1 MDALR
6 LPRALCRAADRPQ
19 RIRRSRPGRRRLL
32 VDAVPLH
39 RALLLATAL
48 SVDPVLPYGGRPP
61 RFRPRV
67 HPHRRRP
74 GNRDPIAEPLHPPDR
89 VPVFRWR
96 ASGGARGPG
105 VGRDQHPLFPRHP
118 SPSPGASVMRG
129 RRAAIGVRLI
139 LIIAGLGVAAFLYAF
154 PLYWLGATSLRSK
167 AELYQS
173 ITLVPRHPTLQP
185 YVSVLFDRGFWVLLK
200 NSVIVCAATVVMTLA
215 VGLVITYQNTRLT
228 VPPQLRVGVL
238 NWALSLRFLPP
249 IAVVIP
255 YFAIVRTL
263 QLYDQPIALIGIYS
277 LFNLPFAIWMLKG
290 FLAEIPLELEEAALV
305 DGANRWTS
313 FRRVLLPLA
322 FPGLM
327 AAATI
332 VFTFAWSEF
341 LFALILTATPNAQT
355 FPVGVQR
362 LVTQFEIIWTDMAAA
377 AVNAKA
383 IPLVLMVVARKY
395 LVAGLTFGV
404 IREK

>member
-1 MDALR
+1 M
-6 LPRALCRAADRPQ
+6 
-19 RIRRSRPGRRRLL
+19 RS
-32 VDAVPLH
+32 
-39 RALLLATAL
+39 
-48 SVDPVLPYGGRPP
+48 
-61 RFRPRV
+61 
-67 HPHRRRP
+67 
-74 GNRDPIAEPLHPPDR
+74 
-89 VPVFRWR
+89 
-96 ASGGARGPG
+96 
-105 VGRDQHPLFPRHP
+105 
-118 SPSPGASVMRG
+118 
-129 RRAAIGVRLI
+129 RRAAIWLRLT
-139 LIIAGLGVAAFLYAF
+139 LIVTGLGVAAFIYAF
-154 PLYWLGATSLRSK
+154 PLYWLVATSLKGK

-173 ITLVPRHPTLQP
+173 ITLIPQHPTLAS
-185 YVSVLFDRGFWVLLK
+185 YGSVLFERGFWVLLK
-200 NSVIVCAATVVMTLA
+200 NSVIVCAATVVVTLA
-215 VGLVITYQNTRLT
+215 VGLLITYPITRLP

-277 LFNLPFAIWMLKG
+277 LFNLPFSIWMLKG

-322 FPGLM
+322 TPGLM

-355 FPVGVQR
+355 FPVGVQG
-362 LVTQFEIIWTDMAAA
+362 LVTQFEIIWNDMAAA
-377 AVNAKA
+377 GVIAMSV
-383 IPLVLMVVARKY
+383 PLVLMVVARKY

>member
-1 MDALR
+1 M
-6 LPRALCRAADRPQ
+6 
-19 RIRRSRPGRRRLL
+19 RS
-32 VDAVPLH
+32 
-39 RALLLATAL
+39 
-48 SVDPVLPYGGRPP
+48 
-61 RFRPRV
+61 
-67 HPHRRRP
+67 
-74 GNRDPIAEPLHPPDR
+74 
-89 VPVFRWR
+89 
-96 ASGGARGPG
+96 
-105 VGRDQHPLFPRHP
+105 
-118 SPSPGASVMRG
+118 
-129 RRAAIGVRLI
+129 RRAAIWLRLI
-139 LIIAGLGVAAFLYAF
+139 LIVAGLGVAAFLYAF
-154 PLYWLGATSLRSK
+154 PLYWLIATSLKGK

-173 ITLVPRHPTLQP
+173 ITLIPQHPTLAS
-185 YVSVLFDRGFWVLLK
+185 YGSVLFERGFWVLLK
-200 NSVIVCAATVVMTLA
+200 NSVIVCAATVVVTLA
-215 VGLVITYQNTRLT
+215 IGLLITYPITRLT

-263 QLYDQPIALIGIYS
+263 QIYDQPIALIGIYS

-322 FPGLM
+322 TPGLM

-355 FPVGVQR
+355 FPVGVQG
-362 LVTQFEIIWTDMAAA
+362 LVTQFEIIWNDMAASGVIA
-377 AVNAKA
+377 MA
-383 IPLVLMVVARKY
+383 IPLALMVIARKY
-395 LVAGLTFGV
+395 MVAGLTFGV

>member
-1 MDALR
+1 M
-6 LPRALCRAADRPQ
+6 
-19 RIRRSRPGRRRLL
+19 RSR
-32 VDAVPLH
+32 
-39 RALLLATAL
+39 
-48 SVDPVLPYGGRPP
+48 S
-61 RFRPRV
+61 
-67 HPHRRRP
+67 
-74 GNRDPIAEPLHPPDR
+74 
-89 VPVFRWR
+89 
-96 ASGGARGPG
+96 
-105 VGRDQHPLFPRHP
+105 
-118 SPSPGASVMRG
+118 
-129 RRAAIGVRLI
+129 AAIWLRLI
-139 LIIAGLGVAAFLYAF
+139 LIIAGLGVAAFIYAF
-154 PLYWLGATSLRSK
+154 PIYWLVATSLKGK

-173 ITLVPRHPTLQP
+173 ITLIPQHPTLAS
-185 YVSVLFDRGFWVLLK
+185 YGSVLFERGFWVLLK
-200 NSVIVCAATVVMTLA
+200 NSVIVCAATVVVTLA
-215 VGLVITYQNTRLT
+215 VGLLITYPITRLP

-277 LFNLPFAIWMLKG
+277 LFNLPFSIWMLKG

-322 FPGLM
+322 TPGLM

-355 FPVGVQR
+355 FPVGVQG
-362 LVTQFEIIWTDMAAA
+362 LVTQFEIIWNDMAAA
-377 AVNAKA
+377 GVIAMSV
-383 IPLVLMVVARKY
+383 PLVLMVVARKY

>member
-1 MDALR
+1 M
-6 LPRALCRAADRPQ
+6 
-19 RIRRSRPGRRRLL
+19 RSR
-32 VDAVPLH
+32 
-39 RALLLATAL
+39 
-48 SVDPVLPYGGRPP
+48 S
-61 RFRPRV
+61 
-67 HPHRRRP
+67 
-74 GNRDPIAEPLHPPDR
+74 
-89 VPVFRWR
+89 
-96 ASGGARGPG
+96 
-105 VGRDQHPLFPRHP
+105 
-118 SPSPGASVMRG
+118 
-129 RRAAIGVRLI
+129 AAIWLRLI
-139 LIIAGLGVAAFLYAF
+139 LIVAGLGVAAFIYAF
-154 PLYWLGATSLRSK
+154 PLYWLVATSLKGK

-173 ITLVPRHPTLQP
+173 ITLIPQHPTLAS
-185 YVSVLFDRGFWVLLK
+185 YGSVLFERGFWVLLK
-200 NSVIVCAATVVMTLA
+200 NSVIVCAATVVVTLA
-215 VGLVITYQNTRLT
+215 VGLLITYPITRLP

-277 LFNLPFAIWMLKG
+277 LFNLPFSIWMLKG
-290 FLAEIPLELEEAALV
+290 FLAEIPLELEEAAMV

-322 FPGLM
+322 TPGLM

-355 FPVGVQR
+355 FPVGVQG
-362 LVTQFEIIWTDMAAA
+362 LVTQFEIIWNDMAAA
-377 AVNAKA
+377 GVIAMSV
-383 IPLVLMVVARKY
+383 PLVLMVIARKY